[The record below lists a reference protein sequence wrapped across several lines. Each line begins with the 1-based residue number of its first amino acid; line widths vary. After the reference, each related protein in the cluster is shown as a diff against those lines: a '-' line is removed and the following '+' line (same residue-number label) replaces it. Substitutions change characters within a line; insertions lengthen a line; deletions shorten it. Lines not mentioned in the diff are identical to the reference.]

1 MLTPLDLIPPPY
13 SLIVKIGIPVLA
25 IVGVWIA
32 GDVHGHHAQKHS
44 DEAQIAR
51 ITQDRDTH
59 ASNERVL
66 QGALDRQNAAVSA
79 LKADG
84 DKRTSDGKT
93 ALAAAQR
100 ANLTLKQQADALR
113 KSGSTPRPKD
123 WPCVP
128 SDGLISLGKI

>member
-1 MLTPLDLIPPPY
+1 MPVWLAIAWRFLRPLLPY
-13 SLIVKIGIPVLA
+13 IAVALAVLA
-25 IVGVWIA
+25 IVSA
-32 GDVHGHHAQKHS
+32 YGHREYQRGFHKRDGEVA
-44 DEAQIAR
+44 A
-51 ITQDRDTH
+51 ITRDRDTH
-59 ASNERVL
+59 ASNERIL

-93 ALAAAQR
+93 ALAAVVR
-100 ANLTLKQQADALR
+100 ANLTLKQQSDALR

-128 SDGLISLGKI
+128 SETLVSLGKL